1 MHNVYD
7 ISMSPFL
14 RKIVQELWHLLKKEK
29 STMLIILDSKEFK
42 HDPHFQASHVSW
54 MEQLFIQSVLLQPGL
69 EASFA
74 YTRCSSTFIPEKHPL
89 SRQVQLAFLM
99 SQVVRNLHT
108 LQTFEYLSCSVTLWF
123 MLLGK
128 LYILHFIVWRTAQT
142 KSRTTYA
149 TQKRSILPL
158 TWSLKTLTFSLA
170 KKGQFL
176 VGWGEQEVS
185 LSVISKGF
193 GIS

>member
-1 MHNVYD
+1 MLVGWNSCSY
-7 ISMSPFL
+7 SQYSSNL
-14 RKIVQELWHLLKKEK
+14 AWKHLLR
-29 STMLIILDSKEFK
+29 T
-42 HDPHFQASHVSW
+42 QG
-54 MEQLFIQSVLLQPGL
+54 VLVL
-69 EASFA
+69 
-74 YTRCSSTFIPEKHPL
+74 FIPEKHPL

-170 KKGQFL
+170 EKRSISGGMRWARSVAFSNFKRIWYQL
-176 VGWGEQEVS
+176 AELTQDKTARQACARTCDCTRVTV
-185 LSVISKGF
+185 LS
-193 GIS
+193 

>member
-1 MHNVYD
+1 MLVGWNSCSY
-7 ISMSPFL
+7 SQYSSNL
-14 RKIVQELWHLLKKEK
+14 AWKHLLR
-29 STMLIILDSKEFK
+29 T
-42 HDPHFQASHVSW
+42 QG
-54 MEQLFIQSVLLQPGL
+54 VLVL
-69 EASFA
+69 
-74 YTRCSSTFIPEKHPL
+74 FIPEKHPL

-170 KKGQFL
+170 EKRSISG
-176 VGWGEQEVS
+176 GMRRAR
-185 LSVISKGF
+185 SVAFSNFKRIWYQLAELTQDKTARQACARTCDCTSVTVP
-193 GIS
+193 S